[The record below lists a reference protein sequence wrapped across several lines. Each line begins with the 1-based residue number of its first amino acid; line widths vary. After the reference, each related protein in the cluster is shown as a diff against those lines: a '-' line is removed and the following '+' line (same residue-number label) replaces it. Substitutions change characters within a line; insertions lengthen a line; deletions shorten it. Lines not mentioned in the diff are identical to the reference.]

1 MNPKTWSISDLAK
14 EFDITPRTLRYY
26 EDHGILSPERIGLQ
40 RLYHPRD
47 RTRLK
52 LALRGKRMG
61 FTLADIRSLIDM
73 YDGPGSTYPQ
83 LIHYLHVL
91 NHYKLK
97 LEIQRKDLEQTL
109 AEIEIQQNNCN
120 QLLKE
125 KAENGNTDSSYSN
138 I

>member
-1 MNPKTWSISDLAK
+1 MNQKTWSISDLAK

-40 RLYHPRD
+40 RLYHSRD

-61 FTLADIRSLIDM
+61 FSLADIRSLIDM
-73 YDGPGSTYPQ
+73 YDGPGSTQIQ
-83 LIHYLHVL
+83 LQQYQQVL
-91 NHYKLK
+91 DHYKNK

-109 AEIEIQQNNCN
+109 AEIKIQQQHCN
-120 QLLKE
+120 QLLAE
-125 KAENGNTDSSYSN
+125 KAANCNTHP
-138 I
+138 